1 MQQLKLELLAPA
13 KTSDIGIAAID
24 CGADAVYIAG
34 PGFGARAAAGNPV
47 SDIARLTDYAYKFSA
62 RIYATVNTIV
72 YENELEAVQRMIWEL
87 YEAGVDA
94 LIVQDLGI
102 TSLDLPPIEL
112 HASTQCAIR
121 TPEKAAEL
129 ASLGFK
135 RLILERQ
142 LSLEEIR
149 AIHAAV
155 PDVELEF
162 FVHGAICVCYSG
174 NCYLS
179 QHLAGRSANRGAC
192 IQACRSLYD
201 VVDAD
206 GKVLARE
213 RAILSPRDYCLDGR
227 LEELAD
233 AGVCSFKIEGRLKND
248 SYVKN
253 LCRHYSGR
261 LDEICARRP
270 EYIRASSGT
279 LEGGFTPNPAATFNR
294 GYTEFFIGGTRSRWN
309 SLESTKSLGEYIGTV
324 ESVASWSVIVKQEE
338 QNNKSGSNSGRQ
350 VCEAEHQS
358 KVSARRSKACLQ
370 PEPGK
375 GNLISNG
382 DGLVFV
388 GRNGLVG
395 MRADVVSG
403 NVITVKDTA
412 GISVGDKV
420 YRNYN
425 TKFEKELQANMPRRK
440 IDVGVVFGANRVTA
454 TDADGYSATL
464 PLPEDAPVAEKQEA
478 AADNIRRNM
487 GKRTGHFDFRC
498 DAVEQTPVRFYPAST
513 LNTLRRSLAEEL
525 ERARIIAS
533 GSISEGQVCEAEHQS
548 KVSARRSKACP
559 QPEPGA
565 DYQSE
570 ANEAPRQ
577 ASRRR
582 SEAAIYTAN
591 CANHLAKEVLEDLGY
606 ESVEEAYELNPSP
619 DAELMRSRY
628 CIKYE
633 LGLCPKLH
641 PAQKVKEP
649 LALVNAGRKLKLSF
663 DCKNCEMVVS
673 LFDYAL

>member
-102 TSLDLPPIEL
+102 TRLDLPPIEL

-261 LDEICARRP
+261 LDELCARRP
-270 EYIRASSGT
+270 EYIRASSGV

-294 GYTEFFIGGTRSRWN
+294 GYTEFFIDGVRSRWN
-309 SLESTKSLGEYIGTV
+309 SLESTKSLGEEVGTV
-324 ESVASWSVIVKQEE
+324 ANTHPLTIVGQ
-338 QNNKSGSNSGRQ
+338 GL
-350 VCEAEHQS
+350 C
-358 KVSARRSKACLQ
+358 
-370 PEPGK
+370 
-375 GNLISNG
+375 NG

-425 TKFEKELQANMPRRK
+425 IKFEKELQANMPRRK
-440 IDVGVVFGANRVTA
+440 IDVGVVFGADRVTA

-513 LNTLRRSLAEEL
+513 LNTLRRDLAYMLTES
-525 ERARIIAS
+525 RAESVLADSS
-533 GSISEGQVCEAEHQS
+533 GSGPENGPVPQAFAFSVRQTNS
-548 KVSARRSKACP
+548 KR
-559 QPEPGA
+559 
-565 DYQSE
+565 E

-582 SEAAIYTAN
+582 SEAASYTAN